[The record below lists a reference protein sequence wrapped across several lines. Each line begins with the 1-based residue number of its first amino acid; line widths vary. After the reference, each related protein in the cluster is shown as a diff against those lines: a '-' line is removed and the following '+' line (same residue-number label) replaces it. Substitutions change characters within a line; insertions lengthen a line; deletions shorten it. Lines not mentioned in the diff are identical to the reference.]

1 VFGTF
6 TTLPTPYKVV
16 DPYTYNA
23 YVQDTLPTDGGNVT
37 LVQSKAN
44 NPTAWNA
51 MYLNVGF
58 ADEAGMAYS
67 NNGSYYTD
75 FFPTMNVEFTETNVK
90 TFAPLI
96 KIFGTQKYNLR
107 SQFPVD
113 TYSKADFTESLNN
126 FYLQRNGYLNDVI
139 NQVFSSL
146 QKDLPNV
153 TETVEKPIF
162 SAIDGLQPKVELYES
177 FKAFNDKWIAGLE
190 ITERTL
196 YQDVM
201 FLDRANNDIG
211 DKVLVDV
218 FKLID
223 FFSGTTSVN
232 TRVIDFIS
240 QIVTDNKF
248 IMMPLPAY
256 VNFWGVGEVKQGVT
270 PNAESSES
278 LANSMFGTYLD
289 VDTRYSEP
297 KFVCYYAGKPSEHLD
312 MREVKDYR
320 WRTDAFDI
328 ASPASNPIIVN
339 LINKKDWGISN
350 KIVGFNVDFGTRN
363 QTIFSSI
370 QLDQNPAA
378 ATTESNKVIAD
389 MANAAAGR
397 RTNTQSVSLYNL
409 YKNRSYEC
417 RVESMGNA
425 MIQPTMYFNLRY
437 VPMFRGPYMIQ
448 SVEHSIDAGQ
458 FRTFFTGIRM
468 PLYSLPLIEQQ
479 LMTLNTSL
487 LSELVQ
493 EVRRLK
499 ETATTTAQAN
509 VNIITIGNSIQL
521 NGKYTS
527 SDSVECLKDIQNANV
542 RYQKYTGV
550 ENTIQR
556 LSYGD
561 MATLLKE
568 NVSSKPTRAMI
579 FYTSYINAHDDNN
592 FVTFNFDLAGTQLG
606 GTPYPKISYAEKEVF
621 FTKTYACKTNQNG
634 TTTPFAVFTDFKNSI
649 DFMES
654 YYFNKQAGSSKS
666 LINVG
671 TNKWITK
678 QDYIDSMV
686 TTWLGYWPTKK
697 FNNPQEEQTFIVKNQ
712 NKVPD
717 LKKAASEV
725 VELMIKFNL
734 ISF

>member
-1 VFGTF
+1 
-6 TTLPTPYKVV
+6 
-16 DPYTYNA
+16 
-23 YVQDTLPTDGGNVT
+23 
-37 LVQSKAN
+37 
-44 NPTAWNA
+44 
-51 MYLNVGF
+51 
-58 ADEAGMAYS
+58 MAYS

-113 TYSKADFTESLNN
+113 TYSKADFTDSLNN

-153 TETVEKPIF
+153 SETVEKPIF

-240 QIVTDNKF
+240 QIVADNKF

-312 MREVKDYR
+312 MREAKDYR

-417 RVESMGNA
+417 RVEAMGNM
-425 MIQPTMYFNLRY
+425 MIQPTQYFNLRY
-437 VPMFRGPYMIQ
+437 VPMFRGPYMVQ
-448 SVEHSIDAGQ
+448 SVEHIIEPGT
-458 FRTFFTGIRM
+458 FKTFFSGIRM
-468 PLYSLPLIEQQ
+468 PIYSLPLITQQ
-479 LMTLNTSL
+479 IMSINQNL
-487 LSELVQ
+487 LSELAQSVF
-493 EVRRLK
+493 RLK
-499 ETATTTAQAN
+499 ETSVTTAQPA
-509 VNIITIGNSIQL
+509 VNIITIGNNIQVNTKYNTAPFIKCYKDITVADVAYQQFTGIENQSFNISISDFAKLLRTRVNNPIARLMVFYTAYL
-521 NGKYTS
+521 NG
-527 SDSVECLKDIQNANV
+527 
-542 RYQKYTGV
+542 
-550 ENTIQR
+550 
-556 LSYGD
+556 
-561 MATLLKE
+561 
-568 NVSSKPTRAMI
+568 
-579 FYTSYINAHDDNN
+579 HDDKILYTYNH
-592 FVTFNFDLAGTQLG
+592 DLGNTPLG
-606 GTPYPKISYAEKEVF
+606 GVPHPQINYAGRKVY
-621 FTKTYACKTNQNG
+621 FTTNYACKTNQNG
-634 TTTPFAVFTDFKNSI
+634 YTTPHAVFESFEKSI
-649 DFMES
+649 DFI
-654 YYFNKQAGSSKS
+654 YNYFYNPTKPVNS
-666 LINVG
+666 LLYTLYPNWDIKDEVN
-671 TNKWITK
+671 TPI
-678 QDYIDSMV
+678 QMAY
-686 TTWLGYWPTKK
+686 TWVYYWPTQNYTSEK
-697 FNNPQEEQTFIVKNQ
+697 ELGTFLSQ
-712 NKVPD
+712 NESTRAKLFDSASKVIQ
-717 LKKAASEV
+717 LCKTY
-725 VELMIKFNL
+725 NL
-734 ISF
+734 I

>member
-1 VFGTF
+1 
-6 TTLPTPYKVV
+6 L
-16 DPYTYNA
+16 
-23 YVQDTLPTDGGNVT
+23 
-37 LVQSKAN
+37 
-44 NPTAWNA
+44 
-51 MYLNVGF
+51 
-58 ADEAGMAYS
+58 
-67 NNGSYYTD
+67 
-75 FFPTMNVEFTETNVK
+75 
-90 TFAPLI
+90 
-96 KIFGTQKYNLR
+96 
-107 SQFPVD
+107 
-113 TYSKADFTESLNN
+113 
-126 FYLQRNGYLNDVI
+126 
-139 NQVFSSL
+139 FSTL

-153 TETVEKPIF
+153 QQTNEKPIL
-162 SAIDGLQPKVELYES
+162 SAIDGIQTKVEFWET
-177 FKAFNDKWIAGLE
+177 FKAFNDKWIAGGNFKD
-190 ITERTL
+190 RTL
-196 YQDVM
+196 FQDVL
-201 FLDRANNDIG
+201 FLDRANRDIG
-211 DKVLVDV
+211 DVVYVDI
-218 FKLID
+218 FKLKD
-223 FFSGTTSVN
+223 FFSGTTSLD
-232 TRVIDFIS
+232 TRCIDFIS
-240 QIVTDNKF
+240 KIVADNQF
-248 IMMPLPAY
+248 QMMPMPAY
-256 VNFWGVGEVKQGVT
+256 INFWGVGDVKQGET
-270 PNAESSES
+270 PNAEPTNDM
-278 LANSMFGTYLD
+278 ANSLFGTYLD
-289 VDTRYSEP
+289 VDYRYSSP
-297 KFVCYYAGKPSEHLD
+297 RFVCYFAGKPSEHLD
-312 MREVKDYR
+312 MRENPEYK
-320 WRTDAFDI
+320 WKTDAFDFTP
-328 ASPASNPIIVN
+328 SRMP
-339 LINKKDWGISN
+339 LIDKLQGKKDWAQSN
-350 KIVGFNVDFGTRN
+350 RVVAFNVDFGTRN
-363 QTIFSSI
+363 QSMFYSI
-370 QLDQNPAA
+370 QLDQNAAA
-378 ATTESNKVIAD
+378 ATTESNRVITD
-389 MANAAAGR
+389 MGNQAGGTR
-397 RTNTQSVSLYNL
+397 SNTQNNSLWNY